1 MSEKTYDIN
10 FGTEK
15 FSLDSSV
22 VIAFFNSKY
31 EICKFNNLVCVSFEK
46 KMRTVCRKD
55 NIKSIGLLGILREAI
70 RLKIIDNKE
79 ATNLVYKFKDND
91 FLYLGGGVLDEIIEA
106 IDEFN

>member
-1 MSEKTYDIN
+1 
-10 FGTEK
+10 
-15 FSLDSSV
+15 
-22 VIAFFNSKY
+22 
-31 EICKFNNLVCVSFEK
+31 
-46 KMRTVCRKD
+46 MRTVCRKD